1 MIYLAHCVA
10 FLSLLGVGELDTRE
24 LELYVVLAET
34 LHFGQTA
41 ERMHLSPSAISRT
54 IKRMEE
60 EVGQRLL
67 ERDKRSVRLTAAGSA
82 LLQYAQQHLVQWR
95 GFVDSLQPRYQL
107 LRGEISLYCSVTA
120 TYSLLARLLSTFRSR
135 YPAIELK
142 LHTGDQAD
150 AIERA
155 LNGDEDLAIA
165 ALPEKVSKKLRV
177 QTLAQSP
184 LVFIAPAFPCAVR
197 EQVTGEAPAWELIP
211 LIVSE
216 RGLARLRV
224 DAWYRSQ
231 NLKPNIYAQVS
242 GHEAIV
248 SMVGLGLG
256 VGVVPELVLANS
268 PRRENI
274 TVVDVQPA
282 LAPFVVGLCAA
293 AQRLEN
299 PLVKAF
305 WETARASYPADF

>member
-1 MIYLAHCVA
+1 M
-10 FLSLLGVGELDTRE
+10 DTRE
-24 LELYVVLAET
+24 LELFVVLAET
-34 LHFGQTA
+34 LHFGQTG

-54 IKRMEE
+54 IKRMED

-67 ERDKRSVRLTAAGSA
+67 ERDKRSVQLTAAGA
-82 LLQYAQQHLVQWR
+82 AMLQYARQQLAQWR
-95 GFVDSLQPRYQL
+95 GFIDSVQPHYQL
-107 LRGEISLYCSVTA
+107 LHGEISLYCSVTA
-120 TYSLLARLLSTFRSR
+120 AYSLLARLLSDFRSR

-150 AIERA
+150 SIERA
-155 LNGDEDLAIA
+155 LSGEEDLAIA
-165 ALPEKVSKKLRV
+165 ALPEKISKKLRV

-184 LVFIAPAFPCAVR
+184 LVFIAPAFACAVR
-197 EQVTGEAPAWELIP
+197 DQVAVESPAWAQIP
-211 LIVSE
+211 LIISE
-216 RGLARLRV
+216 RGLARLRI
-224 DAWYRSQ
+224 DAWYRAQ

-268 PRRENI
+268 PQRTNI
-274 TVVDVQPA
+274 TIIDVEPQ
-282 LAPFVVGLCAA
+282 LAPFVVGLCAT

-305 WETARASYPADF
+305 WDTARASYPAEFS

>member
-1 MIYLAHCVA
+1 M
-10 FLSLLGVGELDTRE
+10 DTRE
-24 LELYVVLAET
+24 LELFVVLAET

-54 IKRMEE
+54 IKRMED
-60 EVGQRLL
+60 EVDQRLL
-67 ERDKRSVRLTAAGSA
+67 DRDKRSVRLTVAGEA
-82 LLQYAQQHLVQWR
+82 LLQYARQELAQWR
-95 GFVDSLQPRYQL
+95 GFIESLQPHYQL
-107 LRGEISLYCSVTA
+107 LHGEISLYCSVTA
-120 TYSLLARLLSTFRSR
+120 AYSFLARLLSDFRNR

-150 AIERA
+150 AIDRA

-165 ALPEKVSKKLRV
+165 ALPERMPKKLRV
-177 QTLAQSP
+177 QTLAHSP
-184 LVFIAPAFPCAVR
+184 LVFIAPAFACAVR
-197 EQVTGEAPAWELIP
+197 DQINVETPDWSRVP
-211 LIVSE
+211 LIVPE
-216 RGLARLRV
+216 HGLARLRV
-224 DAWYRSQ
+224 DAWYRQ
-231 NLKPNIYAQVS
+231 RGLRPNIYAQVS

-268 PRRENI
+268 PQREI
-274 TVVDVQPA
+274 IGIIDAQPA
-282 LAPFVVGLCAA
+282 LAPFVVGLCAT

-305 WETARASYPADF
+305 WDTARASYPGDF

>member
-1 MIYLAHCVA
+1 M
-10 FLSLLGVGELDTRE
+10 DTRE
-24 LELYVVLAET
+24 LELFVVLAET
-34 LHFGQTA
+34 LHFGQAA

-54 IKRMEE
+54 IKRMED

-67 ERDKRSVRLTAAGSA
+67 ERDKRSVRLTGAGDA
-82 LLQYAQQHLVQWR
+82 LLQYAQQQLADWR
-95 GFVDSLQPRYQL
+95 SFVDSLQPHYQSL
-107 LRGEISLYCSVTA
+107 HGEISLYCSVTA
-120 TYSLLARLLSTFRSR
+120 AYSFLARLLSNFRSR

-155 LNGDEDLAIA
+155 LSGDEDLAIA
-165 ALPEKVSKKLRV
+165 ALPEKLPKKLRV
-177 QTLAQSP
+177 QTLAHSP
-184 LVFIAPAFPCAVR
+184 LVFIGPAFPCAVR
-197 EQVTGEAPAWELIP
+197 DQMNVESPDWSELP

-224 DAWYRSQ
+224 DAWYR
-231 NLKPNIYAQVS
+231 NHGIKPNIYAQVS

-268 PRRENI
+268 PQRDI
-274 TVVDVQPA
+274 IGIIDAQPA

-305 WETARASYPADF
+305 WDTARASYPGEF

>member
-1 MIYLAHCVA
+1 M
-10 FLSLLGVGELDTRE
+10 
-24 LELYVVLAET
+24 VLAET
-34 LHFGQTA
+34 LHFGQTG

-54 IKRMEE
+54 VKRMEE
-60 EVGQRLL
+60 VVGQRLL
-67 ERDKRSVRLTAAGSA
+67 ERDKRSVQLTAAGAS
-82 LLQYAQQHLVQWR
+82 LLLYARQQLVQWR
-95 GFVDSLQPRYQL
+95 GFVDSLRPDYQML
-107 LRGEISLYCSVTA
+107 HGEISLYCSVTA
-120 TYSLLARLLSTFRSR
+120 AYSLLARLLSDFRSR

-150 AIERA
+150 AIEHV
-155 LNGDEDLAIA
+155 LSGEEDLAIA
-165 ALPEKVSKKLRV
+165 AMPEKLSKKLRM

-184 LVFIAPAFPCAVR
+184 LVFIAPAFACAVR
-197 EQVTGEAPAWELIP
+197 DQITVEAPNWEQVP

-224 DAWYRSQ
+224 DAWYRNQ

-248 SMVGLGLG
+248 SMVSLGFG

-268 PRRENI
+268 PQRDNI
-274 TVVDVQPA
+274 IVVDVEPV
-282 LAPFVVGLCAA
+282 LAPFVVGLCATV
-293 AQRLEN
+293 QRLEN

-305 WETARASYPADF
+305 WDTARTSYPAEF

>member
-1 MIYLAHCVA
+1 M
-10 FLSLLGVGELDTRE
+10 DTRE
-24 LELYVVLAET
+24 LELFVVLAET
-34 LHFGQTA
+34 LHFGQAA

-54 IKRMEE
+54 IKRMED

-67 ERDKRSVRLTAAGSA
+67 ERDKRSVRLTVAGSA
-82 LLQYAQQHLVQWR
+82 LLQYAQQQLAEWR
-95 GFVDSLQPRYQL
+95 GFVESLQPHYQSL
-107 LRGEISLYCSVTA
+107 HGEISLYCSVTA
-120 TYSLLARLLSTFRSR
+120 AYSFLARLLSNFRSR

-150 AIERA
+150 AIERT

-165 ALPEKVSKKLRV
+165 ALPEKLPKKLRV
-177 QTLAQSP
+177 QTLAHSP
-184 LVFIAPAFPCAVR
+184 LVFIAPAFPCVVR
-197 EQVTGEAPAWELIP
+197 DQANVDSPDWSQLP

-224 DAWYRSQ
+224 DAWYRTHGV
-231 NLKPNIYAQVS
+231 KPNIYAQVS

-268 PRRENI
+268 PQRDI
-274 TVVDVQPA
+274 IGIIDVQPA
-282 LAPFVVGLCAA
+282 LAPFVVGLCAT

-299 PLVKAF
+299 PLVKAL
-305 WETARASYPADF
+305 WDTARASYPGEF

>member
-1 MIYLAHCVA
+1 M
-10 FLSLLGVGELDTRE
+10 DTKE
-24 LELYVVLAET
+24 LELFIVLAET
-34 LHFGQTA
+34 LHFGRTG

-67 ERDKRSVRLTAAGSA
+67 ERDKRSVHLTAAGSA
-82 LLQYAQQHLVQWR
+82 LLQYAQQHLAQWR
-95 GFVDSLQPRYQL
+95 GFVESLQPRYQL

-120 TYSLLARLLSTFRSR
+120 AYSLLARLLSTFRSR

-150 AIERA
+150 ALEHA
-155 LNGDEDLAIA
+155 LSGAENLAIA
-165 ALPEKVSKKLRV
+165 ALPEKVSKKMRV

-184 LVFIAPAFPCAVR
+184 LVFIAPAFACAVR
-197 EQVTGEAPAWELIP
+197 DMVTVAEPAWEQIP
-211 LIVSE
+211 LIISE
-216 RGLARLRV
+216 RGLARERV
-224 DAWYRSQ
+224 DAWYRHQ
-231 NLKPNIYAQVS
+231 KLKPNIYAQVS

-256 VGVVPELVLANS
+256 IGVVPELVLANS

-274 TVVDVQPA
+274 TIVDVQPT
-282 LAPFVVGLCAA
+282 LAPFVVGLCAT
-293 AQRLEN
+293 AQQLEN

-305 WETARASYPADF
+305 WDTARASYPARF

>member
-1 MIYLAHCVA
+1 
-10 FLSLLGVGELDTRE
+10 
-24 LELYVVLAET
+24 
-34 LHFGQTA
+34 
-41 ERMHLSPSAISRT
+41 MHLSPSAISRT
-54 IKRMEE
+54 IKRMED

-67 ERDKRSVRLTAAGSA
+67 ERDKRSVQLTAAGAA
-82 LLQYAQQHLVQWR
+82 LLQYAQQQLAQWR
-95 GFVDSLQPRYQL
+95 GFVESLQPHYQL
-107 LRGEISLYCSVTA
+107 LHGEISLYCSVTA
-120 TYSLLARLLSTFRSR
+120 AYSLLSRLLSNFRNR

-155 LNGDEDLAIA
+155 LNGNEDLAIA
-165 ALPEKVSKKLRV
+165 ALPEKISKKLRV

-184 LVFIAPAFPCAVR
+184 LVFIAPAFPCAVK
-197 EQVTGEAPAWELIP
+197 EQVIVDAPDWARIP

-248 SMVGLGLG
+248 SMVGLGFG
-256 VGVVPELVLANS
+256 IGVVPELVLANS
-268 PRRENI
+268 PQRDI
-274 TVVDVQPA
+274 ISIVDVQPA
-282 LAPFVVGLCAA
+282 LAPFVVGLCAN

-305 WETARASYPADF
+305 WDTARASYPGEF

>member
-1 MIYLAHCVA
+1 MKKRRNNDGRRNRG
-10 FLSLLGVGELDTRE
+10 LGLDTRE
-24 LELYVVLAET
+24 LELFVVLAET
-34 LHFGQTA
+34 LHFGQTG
-41 ERMHLSPSAISRT
+41 ERMHLSASAISRT
-54 IKRMEE
+54 IKRMED
-60 EVGQRLL
+60 EVGRRLL
-67 ERDKRSVRLTAAGSA
+67 ERDKRSVRLTSAGAA
-82 LLQYAQQHLVQWR
+82 LLQYAQQQLAQWR
-95 GFVDSLQPRYQL
+95 GFVDSLQPRYQQL
-107 LRGEISLYCSVTA
+107 HGEISLYCSVTA
-120 TYSLLARLLSTFRSR
+120 AYSLLARLLSTFRSR

-150 AIERA
+150 SIDRA
-155 LNGDEDLAIA
+155 LSGEEDLAIA

-184 LVFIAPAFPCAVR
+184 LVFIAPAFNCAVR
-197 EQVTGEAPAWELIP
+197 EQVMVEEPLWEQIP
-211 LIVSE
+211 LIMSE

-231 NLKPNIYAQVS
+231 NLKPNVYAQVS

-268 PRRENI
+268 PQRNNI
-274 TVVDVQPA
+274 AIIDVQPA
-282 LAPFVVGLCAA
+282 LAPFVVGLCATV
-293 AQRLEN
+293 QRLEN

-305 WETARASYPADF
+305 WDSARASSSAEF